1 MDISIN
7 LMVSVPGLTA
17 EQENMINKL
26 IELLTAL
33 NEVGSY
39 LALEE
44 PGV

>member
-7 LMVSVPGLTA
+7 LAVSVPGLTA
-17 EQENMINKL
+17 EQEVMINKL

-39 LALEE
+39 LALETPE
-44 PGV
+44 